1 MTAHELTKHKDNQVG
16 SYEQTRS
23 AVQTVIPAVDIYE
36 TDENLT
42 LIADL
47 PGITHEGLDIQLDK
61 GLLTIKGRVPKAE
74 EGKLLLQEFSAADY
88 YRQFKLSDRIDA
100 EKTTAELNSGVL
112 KLTIPK
118 AEAAK
123 PRKIEIRH

>member
-1 MTAHELTKHKDNQVG
+1 
-16 SYEQTRS
+16 
-23 AVQTVIPAVDIYE
+23 VDH
-36 TDENLT
+36 D
-42 LIADL
+42 
-47 PGITHEGLDIQLDK
+47 GLDIQLDK
-61 GLLTIKGRVPKAE
+61 GLLTIKGRVGNTR
-74 EGKLLLQEFSAADY
+74 EGKRLLQEFSAADY

-123 PRKIEIRH
+123 PRKVAIRH